1 MNSNYSYRT
10 NEIGLM
16 TNPTY
21 AFISNAVVY
30 EYRNRSKHVRYGNF
44 EYYAILLIT
53 SIFIQMQFYIKN
65 LKYVRAFHH
74 LVVFTQKIV
83 LFALHFLI
91 L

>member
-21 AFISNAVVY
+21 AFISNEVVY

-44 EYYAILLIT
+44 EYYASVNMIPNINRVIEI
-53 SIFIQMQFYIKN
+53 SEKMI
-65 LKYVRAFHH
+65 
-74 LVVFTQKIV
+74 
-83 LFALHFLI
+83 
-91 L
+91 

>member
-1 MNSNYSYRT
+1 MYSNYSYRT
-10 NEIGLM
+10 NNIGLM

-21 AFISNAVVY
+21 VFISNEFVH
-30 EYRNRSKHVRYGNF
+30 EYKNRSKHVRNGNF

-65 LKYVRAFHH
+65 LKYVQAFYH
-74 LVVFTQKIV
+74 LIVLTLKIL

>member
-1 MNSNYSYRT
+1 MYSNYSYRT
-10 NEIGLM
+10 NNIGLM

-21 AFISNAVVY
+21 VFISNEFVY
-30 EYRNRSKHVRYGNF
+30 EYKNRSKHVRNGNF

-53 SIFIQMQFYIKN
+53 SIFIQMQFYIKS
-65 LKYVRAFHH
+65 LKYVQAFYH
-74 LVVFTQKIV
+74 LIVLTLKIL